1 VTSLSTALSLLAR
14 SAAMRGDCVGTGLDR
29 NRLRLPR
36 FDRFLRRRRHGTIA
50 LLLTLA
56 VACVLAG
63 CGASPGSP
71 IATPRQ
77 FMAALIAHNYQRA
90 CKYLSNDR
98 VTTQDMRTVALANL
112 STYVRTRDPNKRRR
126 EIQAAYDRARGC
138 AGALGLIASEASSQ
152 LSQIQ
157 RSLFASSARVQVIG
171 STALVSV
178 PGNSDAWALTERGSS
193 WAIMGF
199 NQLGDAA
206 AGSS

>member
-1 VTSLSTALSLLAR
+1 
-14 SAAMRGDCVGTGLDR
+14 
-29 NRLRLPR
+29 
-36 FDRFLRRRRHGTIA
+36 
-50 LLLTLA
+50 
-56 VACVLAG
+56 
-63 CGASPGSP
+63 
-71 IATPRQ
+71 
-77 FMAALIAHNYQRA
+77 MAALIAQNYQRA

-98 VTTQDMRTVALANL
+98 VTTQDVRTVALANL
-112 STYVRTRDPNKRRR
+112 STYVRTRDPNKRQR
-126 EIQAAYDRARGC
+126 EIQAAYDRANGC
-138 AGALGLIASEASSQ
+138 AGALGLIASEASGQ

-178 PGNSDAWALTERGSS
+178 PGKSDAWALTERGSS